1 MNAPPA
7 TRLKIA
13 VRGAVQGV
21 GFRPFIFRLASQWKL
36 VGWVNNSPQGVFIEV
51 EGPCAALEKFLLR
64 LEAEKPPRSF
74 IQSLE
79 ASWLDPVGYAGFEI
93 RESETGGDRTALIL
107 PDIATC
113 PDCLREIFDP
123 KNRRYRYPFTNCT
136 HCGPRFSI
144 IESLPYDRANT
155 SMQAFTMCPQCQA
168 EYGDPANRRFH
179 AQPNACPVCGPH
191 LELWRSGAGQNA
203 ANFSFKE
210 DQPCSAE
217 RSYEALCAA
226 AKAIRDGK
234 IVAVKGLGGFHLM
247 ADARNDKAVRLLRQ
261 RKHREE
267 KPFALMFPSLAAVK
281 AVCEVSPLEERLLRS
296 PESPIVLLR
305 KLVRP
310 DPDPLPQERE
320 SRTPSL
326 PRQSTTAVDPS
337 SLECV
342 GTEDGC
348 SLSPGERVR
357 VRADVGQNLPPVA
370 VSVAPNNPCLGAM
383 LPYTPLHHLLLAEL
397 GFPVVATSGNLSDE
411 PICTDEREALQ
422 RLGDIADVF
431 LVHDRPIVRH
441 VDDSIARLMLDRELV
456 LRRARG
462 YAPLPIQIDTVLP
475 SFGHPLTAGRGEGRE
490 KGIVLAVGAHLKNA
504 VALAVGGN
512 VFISQHIGDLET
524 EQANTA
530 FRRVI
535 ADFEKLYEAQPQ
547 VVAADLHPDYLS
559 TKFAREIVAQASSP
573 AGSSGVPAAGS
584 SPAARG
590 RSANPPAGGLRYLGV
605 QHHVAHVLSC
615 MAENEL
621 SPPALGVSWDGTGYG
636 LDGTIW
642 GGEFF
647 IVTDKTA
654 ERMAHFRPF
663 QLPGGD
669 QAVKEPRRVALGLLY
684 EVFGDA
690 VFERKDLAPVAAFSN
705 IELSALKTM
714 LAKKL
719 NSPVTSSMGRLFDAV
734 ASLTGLRQ
742 TMRFEGQAAMEL
754 EFALDGIETDEAY
767 DLPIANGEVR
777 TAARGDAR
785 PTGVPDSALRTP
797 NSPLVLDWLPMVEAI
812 LGDVNAGLSI
822 GKISARFH
830 NALVEA
836 IVAVARQAGQNRIVL
851 SGGCFQNRYLTGRA
865 VRRLQAEGFR
875 PYWHQRVPPN
885 DGGIALGQVIAAFRD
900 KD

>member
-21 GFRPFIFRLASQWKL
+21 GFRPFAFRLAAEL
-36 VGWVNNSPQGVFIEV
+36 GLTGRVNNSSQGVFIEV
-51 EGPCAALEKFLLR
+51 EGPRAALEKFLLR

-79 ASWLDPVGYAGFEI
+79 AAWLDPIGYAGFEI
-93 RESETGGDRTALIL
+93 RESDAGGGKTALVL

-113 PDCLREIFDP
+113 PDCLRDIFDP

-136 HCGPRFSI
+136 NCGPRFSI

-155 SMQAFTMCPQCQA
+155 SMKAFTMCPQCQA
-168 EYGDPANRRFH
+168 EYDDPADRRFH

-191 LELWRSGAGQNA
+191 LELWRSGVRQNA
-203 ANFSFKE
+203 DNFAFKIN
-210 DQPCSAE
+210 QPRSAE
-217 RSYEALCAA
+217 RSYEALLAA
-226 AKAIRDGK
+226 AKAICGGK
-234 IVAVKGLGGFHLM
+234 IVAVKGLGGFHLL
-247 ADARNDKAVRLLRQ
+247 ADARNDQAVQRLRE

-267 KPFALMFPSLAAVK
+267 KPFALMFPSLEAIK

-296 PESPIVLLR
+296 PESPIVLLKQIVNR
-305 KLVRP
+305 KSQIVN
-310 DPDPLPQERE
+310 
-320 SRTPSL
+320 
-326 PRQSTTAVDPS
+326 A
-337 SLECV
+337 
-342 GTEDGC
+342 
-348 SLSPGERVR
+348 
-357 VRADVGQNLPPVA
+357 
-370 VSVAPNNPCLGAM
+370 VAPGNPCLGAM
-383 LPYTPLHHLLLAEL
+383 LPYTPLHYLLLAEL

-411 PICTDEREALQ
+411 PICTDEREALE

-431 LVHDRPIVRH
+431 LVHNRPIVRH
-441 VDDSIARLMLDRELV
+441 VDDSIARVMLDRELV

-462 YAPLPIQIDTVLP
+462 YAPLPIQLRSAEWGVRNAAREDAR
-475 SFGHPLTAGRGEGRE
+475 LT
-490 KGIVLAVGAHLKNA
+490 KTPNSVLAVGAHLKNA
-504 VALAVGGN
+504 VALAIDGN
-512 VFISQHIGDLET
+512 VFISQHIGDLDT

-535 ADFEKLYEAQPQ
+535 ADFEKLYEARPQ
-547 VVAADLHPDYLS
+547 IIAADLHPDYLS
-559 TKFAREIVAQASSP
+559 TKFAREFAAQASSP
-573 AGSSGVPAAGS
+573 AGSRGVMAAGS
-584 SPAARG
+584 SPAERG
-590 RSANPPAGGLRYLGV
+590 RSANPQAGGLRYLGV

-621 SPPALGVSWDGTGYG
+621 SPPTLGVSWDGTGYG

-642 GGEFF
+642 GSEFF
-647 IVTDKTA
+647 IVTDKTV
-654 ERMAHFRPF
+654 ERIAHLRPF
-663 QLPGGD
+663 RLPGGD

-705 IELSALKTM
+705 IELAALKTM

-719 NSPVTSSMGRLFDAV
+719 NSPVTSSLGRLFDAV

-767 DLPIANGEVR
+767 PLRIADCEVR
-777 TAARGDAR
+777 TAAREDAR
-785 PTGVPDSALRTP
+785 PTKVSHSEPRSPSSAF
-797 NSPLVLDWLPMVEAI
+797 VLDWSRMIEAI
-812 LGDVNAGLSI
+812 LLDVKDGVAI

-836 IVAVARQAGQNRIVL
+836 IVAVARHAGQNRIVL
-851 SGGCFQNRYLTGRA
+851 SGGCFQNRYLTERGI
-865 VRRLQAEGFR
+865 RRLQAEGFR

-885 DGGIALGQVIAAFRD
+885 DGGIALGQVIAALRD